1 MARSFKSDPG
11 PRRRVSTKRL
21 DGVVINNRPPSNGA
35 KADVGNTNQPGS
47 PHYPFLELVTA
58 AIIITDI
65 SGIITYWNPFAEE
78 LYGWTSPEVVGRSI
92 MDITVSA
99 ETNEEARKHMAALRA
114 GNAWSGEF
122 KVRCKTGAL
131 LDALVTLS
139 PIVDETNSV
148 IGIVGVSQDLTE
160 RKHVEE
166 KLRRAQIELESRVR
180 ERTLELDTANQGLR
194 DLSTSLL
201 HLRDQESRR
210 IARELHDSVGQL
222 VAAMTMNIA
231 KVRSQA
237 HKLDDAGAKAL
248 EENTL
253 LLQQINTEI
262 RTISHLL
269 HPPLLDEIGLSSA
282 LRWYVEEFSQRSRIK
297 VDLDV
302 PRNLRR
308 LSVDMETAIFRIVQ
322 ECLTNIHRHSGSKVA
337 AIRVL
342 QHGHTIRIIAHDSGK
357 GISPEKLRLTSTGR
371 SGVGFRGMAERIRYL
386 GGNLKIDSNTTG
398 TVITATLPLEQLKAS
413 AAAACAS

>member
-1 MARSFKSDPG
+1 
-11 PRRRVSTKRL
+11 
-21 DGVVINNRPPSNGA
+21 
-35 KADVGNTNQPGS
+35 
-47 PHYPFLELVTA
+47 
-58 AIIITDI
+58 
-65 SGIITYWNPFAEE
+65 
-78 LYGWTSPEVVGRSI
+78 
-92 MDITVSA
+92 
-99 ETNEEARKHMAALRA
+99 
-114 GNAWSGEF
+114 
-122 KVRCKTGAL
+122 

-139 PIVDETNSV
+139 PIVGENNSV

-166 KLRRAQIELESRVR
+166 ELRRAQTELELRVQ
-180 ERTLELDTANQGLR
+180 ERTLELDTANEGLR
-194 DLSTSLL
+194 ELSTSLL
-201 HLRDQESRR
+201 HSRDQESRR

-237 HKLDDAGAKAL
+237 HKLNDSGAQAL

-269 HPPLLDEIGLSSA
+269 HPPLLDEIGLGSA
-282 LRWYVEEFSQRSRIK
+282 LRWYVDEFSQRSRIK
-297 VDLDV
+297 VDLEV
-302 PRNLRR
+302 PRDLRR

-342 QHGHTIRIIAHDSGK
+342 QQGHTIRIIAHDSGK

-386 GGNLKIDSNTTG
+386 GGDLKIDSNTSG
-398 TVITATLPLEQLKAS
+398 TVITATLPLEQFNAS
-413 AAAACAS
+413 AAAGGS